1 MTTLCLNTLSRLQH
15 DIDER
20 VQAIR
25 EAHPEWLCGK
35 GCAGCC
41 RRLAAIPQ
49 LTAAEWRFLR
59 EGLAALSPERLQ
71 AISRDLGA
79 LVGQPWRPIV
89 CPLLD
94 QTTNACPVYAQRP
107 VACRTYG
114 FYVQRNRGLYCHEIE
129 ARVTDGNLADVVW
142 GNHDAI
148 DHRLAGLGETRP
160 LNEWFEL
167 WQLNSS
173 FPGTAGKPVPPDQG
187 LRATRPIS
195 AERPLC
201 PMPSEISSS

>member
-1 MTTLCLNTLSRLQH
+1 MTTLSRLQY
-15 DIDER
+15 DIDAR

-25 EAHPEWLCGK
+25 EAHPGWLCGK
-35 GCAGCC
+35 GCASCC
-41 RRLAAIPQ
+41 RRLAEIPQ
-49 LTAAEWRFLR
+49 LTAAEWRLLR

-71 AISRDLGA
+71 AISRDLAA
-79 LVGQPWRPIV
+79 LVGQRWRPIV

-94 QTTNACPVYAQRP
+94 PSTNACPVYAQRP

-114 FYVQRNRGLYCHEIE
+114 FYVQRNLGLYCHEIE
-129 ARVTDGNLADVVW
+129 SRVTDGTLADVVW

-148 DHRLAGLGETRP
+148 DRRLAVLGETRP
-160 LNEWFEL
+160 LSEWFEL

-173 FPGTAGKPVPPDQG
+173 FPGAAGKPTTPDQAF
-187 LRATRPIS
+187 RATRPIS

-201 PMPSEISSS
+201 PIPSAISSS